1 MMKSAFPVRTKLT
14 ISNDECELSPGNIQL
29 VISVFI
35 ALAHQSGL
43 ALEMISFAIFKILH
57 DRTKHERNTK

>member
-43 ALEMISFAIFKILH
+43 TLEMISFAIF
-57 DRTKHERNTK
+57 